1 MDRLDQY
8 FGVHGTALTLRS
20 ERMQILAS
28 NIANA
33 ATPGFKAR
41 DLDFRAMLADQ
52 EQPAAAT
59 LRRTSAAHLSA
70 DSGGGIPGGR
80 PHLLY
85 RQPLQPSLDGNT
97 VELATEQVQFAE
109 TAIRYRSSLSFLN
122 SRIGNLMAAMK
133 GE

>member
-1 MDRLDQY
+1 MDRLDRF

-41 DLDFRAMLADQ
+41 DMDFRALMG
-52 EQPAAAT
+52 EPP
-59 LRRTSAAHLSA
+59 
-70 DSGGGIPGGR
+70 SGGSPSNLTVTQTGHLGGGSAGGAR
-80 PHLLY
+80 LLY
-85 RQPLQPSLDGNT
+85 RQPLQPSLDGNS
-97 VELATEQVQFAE
+97 VELATEQLQFAE
-109 TAIRYRSSLSFLN
+109 TAVRYRSTLSIL
-122 SRIGNLMAAMK
+122 SGRIGGLMSALK

>member
-1 MDRLDQY
+1 MDRLDRY
-8 FGVHGTALTLRS
+8 FGVHGEALALRS
-20 ERMQILAS
+20 ERLQILAS

-33 ATPGFKAR
+33 ATPGYKAR
-41 DLDFRAMLADQ
+41 DLEFRSVLADQ
-52 EQPAAAT
+52 QPTTGAT
-59 LRRTSAAHLSA
+59 LRRTSSGHLSA
-70 DSGGGIPGGR
+70 SGAAAGAQ
-80 PHLLY
+80 LLY